1 VIVVAKQ
8 FNPDNIRIAA
18 FDLDGTTLNEG
29 VMSAEVQNALAAL
42 TARGIAVV
50 VSTGRDICQIPLR
63 VLGCFEYRIT
73 TNGGSVTDS
82 EGNIISEHPI
92 DPKTAR
98 EALHI
103 IHKGKGYSCL
113 YYNGFVLASLGF
125 LYRIITKTN
134 YASKSHRK
142 STKDVRK
149 GTGKVSFRM
158 HRLVKK
164 QGINIYKIQSFFKTR
179 EDADR
184 TAEMLKAHGRL
195 NPVVVED
202 LGMETTFQ
210 NVSKAHGLL
219 ELCKKLNCT
228 PENIVAFG
236 DSANDLEMLKLAGY
250 SVGMGNAETC
260 VKSQVDYVTGPVTED
275 GVAEAIK
282 VLFSL

>member
-1 VIVVAKQ
+1 MAREFK
-8 FNPDNIRIAA
+8 PEDIRIAA

-92 DPKTAR
+92 DPKTAW
-98 EALHI
+98 EALHVI
-103 IHKGKGYSCL
+103 RKGKGFSCL
-113 YYNGFVLASLGF
+113 YYNGFVLASPGF

-158 HRLVKK
+158 HRFVRK

-184 TAEMLKAHGRL
+184 TAEMLKAHGKL

-228 PENIVAFG
+228 PDNIIAFG

-260 VKSQVDYVTGPVTED
+260 VKNQVDYITKSVSED
-275 GVAEAIK
+275 GVAYAIK
-282 VLFSL
+282 NLFSL

>member
-1 VIVVAKQ
+1 MGKE
-8 FNPDNIRIAA
+8 FKPENIRIAA

-29 VMSAEVQNALAAL
+29 VMSAEVQNALASL
-42 TARGIAVV
+42 SEKGIAVV
-50 VSTGRDICQIPLR
+50 VTTGRDISQIPLR

-92 DPKTAR
+92 DPKTAW
-98 EALHI
+98 EAVHI
-103 IHKGKGYSCL
+103 IRKGKGHNCL
-113 YYNGFVLASLGF
+113 YYNGFVLASPGF
-125 LYRIITKTN
+125 LYRIITMTN

-149 GTGKVSFRM
+149 GSGKVTFSIR
-158 HRLVKK
+158 RSVKR

-184 TAEMLKAHGRL
+184 TAEMLRAHGKL

-219 ELCKKLNCT
+219 ELCKKLDCK
-228 PENIVAFG
+228 PENIIAFG

-250 SVGMGNAETC
+250 SVGMGNAEAC
-260 VKSQVDYVTGPVTED
+260 VKSQVDYITKSVAED
-275 GVAEAIK
+275 GVAYAIRN
-282 VLFSL
+282 LFFQ